1 MKGSIKLFEIFGISV
16 NIHITFLLLPLLF
29 LMLGGIKSMVLVLI
43 VFICVTIHELT
54 HSLTAKRFGIRV
66 RDITLLPIGGVAS
79 MSKMPESPK
88 QEFII
93 SIVGPLSN
101 IVLASILFFIFYHAP
116 WMPNAILINPTLGNT
131 WLHTI
136 ALIPWIN
143 VMLAIFNLLP
153 VFPMDGGRILRSIL
167 ATKIDYR
174 KATKIA
180 VNIGHVFAIFFGYIG
195 FVHRHP
201 LLILI
206 AIFIYMAASAEESHV
221 NIKET
226 LKGFR
231 VKDVLSSQFL
241 TLEKNTPISRVLEL
255 MFHSHQEDFP
265 VMEGKNMVGFIT
277 RADIILAMHKSG
289 QATPATLISDIMRTN
304 VPQVTPEDKL
314 TKVQRIMEESQI
326 KALPVVRHSVV
337 YGIVT
342 LEDIGR
348 IYSIMAQR

>member
-1 MKGSIKLFEIFGISV
+1 MKGSIKLFEIFGISI

-54 HSLTAKRFGIRV
+54 HSLVAKRFGIKV
-66 RDITLLPIGGVAS
+66 RNITLLPIGGVAS

-101 IVLASILFFIFYHAP
+101 IILAAILYFIFYHAP
-116 WMPNAILINPTLGNT
+116 WMPNAILRNPTLGNT

-153 VFPMDGGRILRSIL
+153 AFPMDGGRLLRSFL
-167 ATKIDYR
+167 ATKMDYR
-174 KATKIA
+174 KATRIA
-180 VNIGHVFAIFFGYIG
+180 VNIGHVFAVFFGYVG
-195 FVHRHP
+195 FIQRHP
-201 LLILI
+201 FLILI

-221 NIKET
+221 NLKET
-226 LKGFR
+226 LKDFR
-231 VKDVLSSQFL
+231 VKDVLNTRFL
-241 TLEKNTPISRVLEL
+241 TLERNTHISRVLEL
-255 MFHSHQEDFP
+255 VFHSHQEDFP
-265 VMEGKNMVGFIT
+265 VVENSTMVGFVT

-289 QATPATLISDIMRTN
+289 PNTLVSDIMRTN
-304 VPQVTPEDKL
+304 VPPVTPEDKL
-314 TKVQRIMEESQI
+314 LKVQRIMEENQI
-326 KALPVVRHSVV
+326 KALPVMRHSVV
-337 YGIVT
+337 CGIVT

-348 IYSIMAQR
+348 IYSIMAQK

>member
-16 NIHITFLLLPLLF
+16 NIHITFLLLPLFF
-29 LMLGGIKSMVLVLI
+29 LIYGGFKSMVLVLI
-43 VFICVTIHELT
+43 VFACVTIHELT
-54 HSLTAKRFGIRV
+54 HSLAAKRFGIKV
-66 RDITLLPIGGVAS
+66 RDITLLPIGGIAS

-101 IVLASILFFIFYHAP
+101 IILASLLYFIFYHAP
-116 WMPNAILINPTLGNT
+116 WMPKSILRNPIMGDT

-153 VFPMDGGRILRSIL
+153 AFPMDGGRILRSFL

-174 KATKIA
+174 RATKIA

-195 FVHRHP
+195 FVNKHP

-221 NIKET
+221 NLKAT

-241 TLEKNTPISRVLEL
+241 TLDKSTPISRVLEL
-255 MFHSHQEDFP
+255 IFHTHQEDFP
-265 VMEGKNMVGFIT
+265 VMEGNNMVGFVT
-277 RADIILAMHKSG
+277 RSDIILAMHKSG
-289 QATPATLISDIMRTN
+289 STTLISDIMRTN
-304 VPQVTPEDKL
+304 MPAVTPEDKL
-314 TKVQRIMEESQI
+314 LKVQRIMEENQV
-326 KALPVVRHSVV
+326 KALPVVRHSSVCGV
-337 YGIVT
+337 IT